1 MDSVLNLLE
10 SLGGN
15 MVRWVVW
22 MNIVCGVL
30 LVGALA
36 ADRLLARRIAP
47 AWRMLLY
54 AAVLARIALPIGT
67 VSPIGLAPAGAANV
81 TITLSDA
88 SQNPAAASA
97 AQSEAVT
104 TTASEPA
111 NSPYSALQ
119 LVLPIYL
126 LGVTVLLAAWWV
138 GARRLH
144 AAAADAADTGRR
156 IGPRGRVPVLHHDS
170 LGPVLIGVLSPRL
183 LIPVALTDGQ
193 ARTSLD
199 WVLRHESAH
208 LSRRDPLWA
217 AALHTASIAAW
228 PILAVWVAAARIRA
242 LMEQACDDLV
252 LRDARSE
259 DRAAYGRALIDLATS
274 RGVRWC
280 APALPFGAGV
290 RSRVRAIAAS
300 ARWPVA
306 AQGALAILIAALLV
320 ACSGSG
326 AELRTASVV
335 HTDLTNAGA
344 EPHKGS
350 LPIRVT
356 ILRSWPEHPR
366 LDFNLGQVRAGAPE
380 PDWSIDRVLTRE
392 EFAEILSGATAANP
406 DAVLSRPRLEV
417 IPGMPAVIRVGD
429 DRSAFSLAST
439 VTQVMIPAGETRR
452 VYTMDLEFERT
463 GDEATAGSARVRGV
477 KVPQGQ
483 TVALLSTGRIG
494 AERLLVCVSP
504 GPDEVQT
511 RFGVNPEP
519 DASRPL
525 INFSVRIHRVDAPR
539 DYGSPKGEGPR
550 RNWSAYPGGQMLIA
564 KEFAGYLEELRGRPG
579 YAMLAAPQV
588 WVYPDQEA
596 TIELTPEAD
605 APEARQTVRVRGTP
619 EGDAVLCTGS
629 FVRSTGGAST
639 EGSWNRPIRLGPGGA
654 MVWSLHDAERGA
666 WYTVTVQAQ
675 TLAPGSIKPQTAGP
689 MPGVE
694 DRR

>member
-1 MDSVLNLLE
+1 MDSVLNLLD
-10 SLGGN
+10 SLGGDV
-15 MVRWVVW
+15 VRWVVW
-22 MNIVCGVL
+22 MNIVCGLL

-36 ADRLLARRIAP
+36 ADRLLARRVAP

-54 AAVLARIALPIGT
+54 AAVLARVALPVST
-67 VSPIGLAPAGAANV
+67 PSPIGLAPAAGAEMS
-81 TITLSDA
+81 ITLRDI
-88 SQNPAAASA
+88 PAG
-97 AQSEAVT
+97 SEAAPLSQPET
-104 TTASEPA
+104 HAATAPVIA
-111 NSPYSALQ
+111 GTQLSALMF
-119 LVLPIYL
+119 VLPVYV
-126 LGVTVLLAAWWV
+126 LGVSVLLAAWWV

-144 AAAADAADTGRR
+144 AAAARATDTGRR
-156 IGPRGRVPVLHHDS
+156 IGPRGRVPVLHHES

-183 LIPVALTDGQ
+183 LLPAGLTNRD
-193 ARTSLD
+193 AESSLD

-208 LSRRDPLWA
+208 LSRRDPLLA

-326 AELRTASVV
+326 ADLRTASVV
-335 HTDLTNAGA
+335 HTDLTNASA

-366 LDFNLGQVRAGAPE
+366 LDFNLGQVQAGAPE

-406 DAVLSRPRLEV
+406 EAVLSRPRLEV
-417 IPGMPAVIRVGD
+417 IPGLPATIRVGD

-439 VTQVMIPAGETRR
+439 VTQVMIPAGDTRR

-463 GDEATAGSARVRGV
+463 GDETTAGSTRVRGV

-483 TVALLSTGRIG
+483 TVALLSIGRIG

-511 RFGVNPEP
+511 RFGDTAEA
-519 DASRPL
+519 DDTRPL

-539 DYGSPKGEGPR
+539 DYGSPKGDGPR
-550 RNWSAYPGGQMLIA
+550 RNWSAYPGGQVLDA

-579 YAMLAAPQV
+579 HAMLAAPQV

-629 FVRSTGGAST
+629 SMRSSGGAST
-639 EGSWNRPIRLGPGGA
+639 EGGWNRPIRLGPGGA

-675 TLAPGSIKPQTAGP
+675 THAPGSIKPQTAGP
-689 MPGVE
+689 RLQDDM
-694 DRR
+694 RR